1 MNNFT
6 DFRKLN
12 GLAGGLA
19 GMVKGVSSVI
29 PKVHGTVQNLGCA
42 VLRRNKCAAI
52 DPTAVVDDNEQQE
65 STQQQNPQQL
75 AGGGG
80 DSDSLGEIDPNMAGC
95 VGGLNS
101 PKNSIMTT
109 LSLEKFES
117 R

>member
-1 MNNFT
+1 
-6 DFRKLN
+6 
-12 GLAGGLA
+12 
-19 GMVKGVSSVI
+19 MVKGVI
-29 PKVHGTVQNLGCA
+29 PKVHGTVQTLGCA

-52 DPTAVVDDNEQQE
+52 DPSAIDDNEQQD
-65 STQQQNPQQL
+65 SPTQQQPPEQL
-75 AGGGG
+75 AAAGE
-80 DSDSLGEIDPNMAGC
+80 SDNLGEIDPNMAGC